1 MGLVAQRHGG
11 LPGLGIKL
19 RSPALAG
26 EFFTTEPPGKPP
38 KQFILLSH
46 RHFTK
51 KTELKTGQIT
61 HSVSDIQWD
70 AGSVCTGL

>member
-26 EFFTTEPPGKPP
+26 EFFTTDTWEA
-38 KQFILLSH
+38 
-46 RHFTK
+46 
-51 KTELKTGQIT
+51 QI
-61 HSVSDIQWD
+61 HIYP
-70 AGSVCTGL
+70 AKIPGSVIRRQRSEWILVDMDSFCVAIS